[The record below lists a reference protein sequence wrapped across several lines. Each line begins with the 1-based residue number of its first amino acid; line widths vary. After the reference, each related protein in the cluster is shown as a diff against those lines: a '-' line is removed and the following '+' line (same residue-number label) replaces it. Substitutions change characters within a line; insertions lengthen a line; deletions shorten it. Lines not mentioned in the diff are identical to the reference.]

1 MGYVHYYGRFSKV
14 YNTLKKIKRGR
25 KRDTRSKERMLW
37 IRELD
42 MGEVMQILVAARQSA
57 GKQINQAVL
66 PKLNFPR
73 MLPDKGH

>member
-1 MGYVHYYGRFSKV
+1 
-14 YNTLKKIKRGR
+14 
-25 KRDTRSKERMLW
+25 
-37 IRELD
+37 
-42 MGEVMQILVAARQSA
+42 MQILVAARQSA